1 MTSILGIGEAMVE
14 LSPAGQGT
22 LTHGFAGD
30 VFNTLWYARALTP
43 TDWDVSFY
51 SGFGGDVMGA
61 KMRQFIADAGIDCQ
75 NAPTIDECPTGLY
88 MIHLDGAERS
98 FSYWRDTSGARQM
111 MRTPNLLWQQVANAD
126 LVYLSGITLAI
137 LQGTDAEMLLDNL
150 RSHMKPDAQIAFD
163 PNIRPRLWQDEDR
176 MKRVIS
182 RAGGIA
188 DIVLPSFDDE
198 AACFGDETPDDCADR
213 YLRSG
218 AKLVIVKN
226 GELPTLIAKGQ
237 DRETRDVPR
246 YTGVVDTTAAGDSFN
261 GAFLARHMAGAKPI
275 DAVQAGQIC
284 AGRVVC
290 TKGALAPFATVQQ
303 EFVSPD

>member
-22 LTHGFAGD
+22 FSNGFAGD

-43 TDWDVSFY
+43 SDWDVSFY
-51 SGFGGDVMGA
+51 TGFGGDVMGA
-61 KMRQFIADAGIDCQ
+61 KMRQFISDAGIDCQ

-111 MRTPNLLWQQVANAD
+111 MRNPEKLWQQVKQAD
-126 LVYLSGITLAI
+126 LVYLSGITLAV
-137 LQGTDAEMLLDNL
+137 LQGNDAELLIENL
-150 RSHMKPDAQIAFD
+150 RSHMKPSAQIAFD
-163 PNIRPRLWQDEDR
+163 PNIRPRLWKDHDR

-182 RAGGIA
+182 NAGSIA

-198 AACFGDETPDDCADR
+198 TACFGDKTPNDCADR
-213 YLRSG
+213 YLKAG

-226 GELPTLIAKGQ
+226 GESPTLIATGQ
-237 DRETRDVPR
+237 DRETRSVPR

-261 GAFLARHMAGAKPI
+261 GAFLAKLMAGADPI
-275 DAVQAGQIC
+275 DAVGAGQIC

-290 TKGALAPFATVQQ
+290 TKGALAPFASIQQ
-303 EFVSPD
+303 EFATAP